1 MNDISYRIRRRLDE
15 LSMSKTDTKLPS
27 GKRAM
32 IQETNE
38 LLMIQDAAFNGDIE
52 AVDILDR
59 IRDLNKQFDTLKSTY
74 RKLDPWSKT
83 QAIIDLYV
91 ITLEKISLI
100 QRFNLPKKVSSIY
113 LKKLAREKKE
123 AIAQRKTDSHE

>member
-59 IRDLNKQFDTLKSTY
+59 IRDINKQFDTLKSTY